1 MVKDASAKLQS
12 SKTAVQLGQG
22 STGVEQSFSLVM
34 SKEWMKAAELHNKDG
49 SQHFYDLHT
58 LIKNGI
64 PNQLRVF
71 IWQDLMKSK
80 MLEMDARQRML
91 KAYEGMIDKSKAT
104 YTNFVEIAENYDCV
118 AFRQIDQDIGE
129 FRFPAHY
136 YTETID

>member
-1 MVKDASAKLQS
+1 
-12 SKTAVQLGQG
+12 
-22 STGVEQSFSLVM
+22 M
-34 SKEWMKAAELHNKDG
+34 SKDWMKDKD
-49 SQHFYDLHT
+49 QHFYDLHT

-71 IWQDLMKSK
+71 IWKDLMKSK

-91 KAYEGMIDKSKAT
+91 KAYDGMIDSMKNKTT

-136 YTETID
+136 YTETIDQRMLTSYTKD